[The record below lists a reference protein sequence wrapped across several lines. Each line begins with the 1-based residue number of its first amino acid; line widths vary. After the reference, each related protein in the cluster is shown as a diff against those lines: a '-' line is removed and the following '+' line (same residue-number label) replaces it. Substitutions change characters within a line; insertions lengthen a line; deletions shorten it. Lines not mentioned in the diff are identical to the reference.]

1 MPKRT
6 DISSILIIGAGPIVI
21 GQACEF
27 DYSGTQ
33 ACKALRAE
41 GYRIVLVN
49 SNPATIMTDPDLADA
64 TYVEPITPEIVAK
77 IIEKERPDALLPTMG
92 GQTALNTALS
102 LKKMGVLEKFG
113 VEMIG
118 ADAEAIDKAEDR
130 QLFREAMAKI
140 GLATPKSRLANA
152 SALKKADR
160 AKYLDGIGTIEAEA
174 KAENWHPGDR
184 KRRLAAFEL
193 KWQAGEKDRRKRYQE
208 HAIGEALMALSEV
221 GLPAIIR
228 PSFTLGGTG
237 GGIAYNREEFLD
249 IVERG
254 LDASPTNEVLI
265 EESVLGWKEY
275 EMEVVRDK
283 ADNCIIVCSIENVD
297 PMGVHT
303 GDSITVAP
311 ALTLTD
317 KEYQIMRD
325 ASIAV
330 LREIGVETGGSN
342 VQFAINPADGRMVVI
357 EMNPRVSRSSALAS
371 KATGFPIA
379 KVAARLAVGYT
390 LDEIE
395 NDITGGA
402 TPASFEP
409 TIDYVVTKIP
419 RFAFEKFP
427 GAEPTLTTSMK
438 SVGEAMAI
446 GRTFPESLQKA
457 LRSLETGLTGLD
469 EVEIEGLGKGDD
481 RNAVK
486 AALGTPTPERLLKVA
501 QALRLGFSK
510 EDVHDSCR
518 IDPWFLE
525 QLQAI
530 VNLEKKVRAHGLPQT
545 PGAFRQLKAVGFSDA
560 RLAVLSGRSEA
571 EVKALRRSLGVRPVF
586 KRIDTCAAEFASPT
600 AYMYSTYAAP
610 FAGRPADE
618 AGPSDARK
626 VVILGGGPNRIG
638 QGIEFDYCCC
648 HACFALKDAGYET
661 IMVNCNPETVS
672 TDYDTSDRL
681 YFEPLTAEDVLEI
694 IDTERSRGTLVGV
707 IVQFGG
713 QTPLKLAR
721 ALEEA
726 DVPILGTSPD
736 MIDLAEDRD
745 RFKRLLDKLGLK
757 QPKNGIAYSVEQS
770 RLVAA
775 DLGLPF
781 VVRPSY
787 VLGGRAM
794 AIVRDEAQF
803 EDYLLGTLPSLIP
816 SDVKARYPN
825 DKTGQINTVLGQNPL
840 LFDRYLSDAIEVDVD
855 ALCDGQDVFIAGI
868 MEHIEEAG
876 IHSGD
881 SACSLPPRSLP
892 PETIAALEKQTT
904 ALALALEVGGLMN
917 VQYAIKDGVI
927 HVLEVNPRASRT
939 VPFVAKVIGEPIA
952 KIAARI
958 MAGESLAS
966 FALVPKELPHIGVKE
981 AVFPFARFPG
991 VDVLLG
997 PEMRSTGEVIGL
1009 DRGFGVAFAKSQLG
1023 SGTDVPRSGTVFV
1036 SVRDTDKARILPA
1049 VKLLSELGFKVLA
1062 TGGTQRFLEDQ
1073 GVTSARINK
1082 VLEGRPHIVDAI
1094 KNGDVQI
1101 VFNTT
1106 EGAGALS
1113 DSRSLRRAAL
1123 LHKVPYYT
1131 TLAGAMAAAEGI
1143 KAYLE
1148 GDLEVRALQDY
1159 FA

>member
-6 DISSILIIGAGPIVI
+6 DIESILIVGAGPIVI

-33 ACKALRAE
+33 AVKALKEE

-49 SNPATIMTDPDLADA
+49 SNPATIMTDPELADA
-64 TYVEPITPEIVAK
+64 TYIEPITPEVVAK
-77 IIEKERPDALLPTMG
+77 IIEKERGDRSRGFALLPTMG
-92 GQTALNTALS
+92 GQTALNCALS
-102 LKKMGVLEKFG
+102 LKKMGVLEQFD

-118 ADAEAIDKAEDR
+118 ATAEAIDKAEDR
-130 QLFREAMAKI
+130 ELFREAMTKI
-140 GLATPKSRLANA
+140 GLDTPRSRLAH
-152 SALKKADR
+152 SL
-160 AKYLDGIGTIEAEA
+160 
-174 KAENWHPGDR
+174 
-184 KRRLAAFEL
+184 
-193 KWQAGEKDRRKRYQE
+193 
-208 HAIGEALMALSEV
+208 GEALVALEEI

-228 PSFTLGGTG
+228 PSFTMGGTG
-237 GGIAYNREEFLD
+237 GGIAYNREEFLE

-254 LDASPTNEVLI
+254 VDASPTNEVLV

-283 ADNCIIVCSIENVD
+283 ADNCIIICSIENID

-303 GDSITVAP
+303 GDSITIAP

-325 ASIAV
+325 ASLAV

-342 VQFAINPADGRMVVI
+342 VQFAVNPENGRMIVI

-379 KVAARLAVGYT
+379 KVAAKLAVGYT
-390 LDEIE
+390 LDELA

-409 TIDYVVTKIP
+409 TIDYIVTKIP
-419 RFAFEKFP
+419 RFTFEKFP
-427 GAEPTLTTSMK
+427 SSDPNLTTLTTSMK
-438 SVGEAMAI
+438 SVGEVMAI
-446 GRTFPESLQKA
+446 GRTFQESLQKA
-457 LRSLETGLTGLD
+457 LRGLETGLTGLN
-469 EVEIEGLGKGDD
+469 EIEIPGLGQGDD
-481 RNAVK
+481 KDAVRK
-486 AALGTPTPERLLKVA
+486 VLGTPTPDRLRYVA
-501 QALRLGFSK
+501 QAMRLGMSH
-510 EDVHDSCR
+510 ELIYASCK

-530 VNLEKKVRAHGLPQT
+530 IDAETKIRRFGLPQT
-545 PGAFRQLKAVGFSDA
+545 AQSLRALKAQGFSDA
-560 RLAVLSGRSEA
+560 RLAELSGSAEA
-571 EVKALRRSLGVRPVF
+571 EVKALRTRLAVHPVY

-600 AYMYSTYAAP
+600 AYMYSTYEVP
-610 FAGRPADE
+610 FAGQLDDE
-618 AGPSDARK
+618 ARPSDRKK

-648 HACFALKDAGYET
+648 HACFALADAGYET

-694 IDTERSRGTLVGV
+694 IRTEQSNGTLHGV

-713 QTPLKLAR
+713 QTPLKLAE
-721 ALEEA
+721 ALEKA
-726 DVPILGTSPD
+726 RVPILGTSPD
-736 MIDLAEDRD
+736 AIDLAEDRD
-745 RFKRLLDKLGLK
+745 RFKRLLDKLGLT
-757 QPKNGIAYSVEQS
+757 QPKNGIAYSIEQA
-770 RLVAA
+770 RLVTA
-775 DLGLPF
+775 DLGFPL

-794 AIVRDEAQF
+794 EIVRDEAQF
-803 EDYLLGTLPSLIP
+803 DQYLLGTLPGMVP
-816 SDVKARYPN
+816 ADVKAKYPN
-825 DKTGQINTVLGQNPL
+825 DKTGQITRVLGKSPL

-855 ALCDGQDVFIAGI
+855 ALCDGRTVFIAGI

-881 SACSLPPRSLP
+881 SACSLPTHSLS
-892 PETIAALEKQTT
+892 PEILAEIERQTT
-904 ALALALEVGGLMN
+904 DLALALNVGGLMN
-917 VQYAIKDGVI
+917 VQYAIKDNVI
-927 HVLEVNPRASRT
+927 YVLEVNPRASRT
-939 VPFVAKVIGEPIA
+939 VPFVAKTIGKPVA
-952 KIAARI
+952 KIAARV
-958 MAGESLAS
+958 MAGEELAS
-966 FALVPKELPHIGVKE
+966 FGLTKQVLNHVAVKE

-991 VDVLLG
+991 VDTVLG
-997 PEMRSTGEVIGL
+997 PEMKSTGEVMGL
-1009 DRGFGVAFAKSQLG
+1009 DRTYDMAFAKSQLG
-1023 SGTDVPRSGTVFV
+1023 SGTRVPRSGTLFV
-1036 SVRDTDKARILPA
+1036 SMRDGDKDRILPSIRA
-1049 VKLLSELGFKVLA
+1049 LSQIGFKVIG
-1062 TGGTQRFLEDQ
+1062 TGGTIRYLQEQ
-1073 GVTSARINK
+1073 GIPASKINK

-1094 KNGDVQI
+1094 KNGEVQL

-1106 EGAGALS
+1106 EGAQALA

-1131 TLAGAMAAAEGI
+1131 TLAGAIAAAEGI
-1143 KAYLE
+1143 LAYAK
-1148 GDLEVRALQDY
+1148 GDLEVWPLQSY
-1159 FA
+1159 F